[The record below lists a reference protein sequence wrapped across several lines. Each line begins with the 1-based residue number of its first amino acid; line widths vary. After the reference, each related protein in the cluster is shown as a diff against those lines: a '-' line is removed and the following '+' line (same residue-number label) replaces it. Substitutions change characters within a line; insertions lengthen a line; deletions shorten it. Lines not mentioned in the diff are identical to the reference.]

1 MAAFGVWEVKFP
13 SSRAVYDEDDEEDN
27 DESSALEEYSKNL
40 SFLSAATKN
49 SQKPTVSECP
59 LLIVGLGE
67 VATTFLEA
75 HFLSTGSKI
84 VACITTEEENGI
96 DFEKLSSTSK
106 SPESVCLYQL
116 TTSDQDNSIICQCRT
131 PVPEEKAFHWTEKL
145 IQNLKPS
152 RVVILTSAPV
162 CEYHTRDPGNIT
174 SDFVKVLKT
183 KAWQEKFSQK
193 ECSYLETPN
202 IIKGQAASVLQY
214 CQIHSVAAALFVC
227 YTESSHLDSRS
238 VEAFKFLLK
247 MSPLNSLPQASCEE
261 VRKVLKSL
269 RSGKLIELN
278 MYM

>member
-106 SPESVCLYQL
+106 SAQSVCLYQL
-116 TTSDQDNSIICQCRT
+116 TTSDQDNSIICQCSA
-131 PVPEEKAFHWTEKL
+131 PVPEEKAFHWTEKVREAR
-145 IQNLKPS
+145 NEHSPS
-152 RVVILTSAPV
+152 AWGRKGVGSI
-162 CEYHTRDPGNIT
+162 
-174 SDFVKVLKT
+174 VL
-183 KAWQEKFSQK
+183 
-193 ECSYLETPN
+193 
-202 IIKGQAASVLQY
+202 G
-214 CQIHSVAAALFVC
+214 
-227 YTESSHLDSRS
+227 
-238 VEAFKFLLK
+238 
-247 MSPLNSLPQASCEE
+247 
-261 VRKVLKSL
+261 
-269 RSGKLIELN
+269 
-278 MYM
+278 